1 MNLGF
6 KIWKQHMEK
15 DFQKTFLYQMKYDK
29 NLNSLSYQML
39 MGFILTLVLLITL
52 LLQLIV
58 EKSYIIGLILYL
70 ILYIGG
76 FFYILDNDKNSE
88 YQEQFV
94 KDKKYSYPILLMII
108 WIVMAIM
115 IFVVYSYTASGS
127 K

>member
-1 MNLGF
+1 
-6 KIWKQHMEK
+6 MEK

-29 NLNSLSYQML
+29 NLKFTAYQGLTAFSMTLCFLISLL
-39 MGFILTLVLLITL
+39 MQFV
-52 LLQLIV
+52 V
-58 EKSYIIGLILYL
+58 EKSYIIGLILYIISL
-70 ILYIGG
+70 IVG
-76 FFYILDNDKNSE
+76 FYALDNDKNSE

-108 WIVMAIM
+108 WIGMAIM